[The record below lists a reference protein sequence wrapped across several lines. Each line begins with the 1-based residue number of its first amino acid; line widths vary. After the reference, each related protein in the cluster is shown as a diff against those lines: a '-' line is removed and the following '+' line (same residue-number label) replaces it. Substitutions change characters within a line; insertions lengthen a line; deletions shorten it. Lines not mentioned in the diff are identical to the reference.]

1 MGLIAAMGREVLM
14 AAAAALLVAALL
26 VVGVSAHGRKGLVC
40 TKELK
45 EDGCNKTISDLFTVQ
60 TFEDMFKHRNDRA
73 AHAAGFW
80 TYDGFMAAAQM
91 FEKDGFASVGGD
103 DMQKRELAA
112 FFAHVAHETSCGW
125 SMAKD
130 GPTAWGLCYN
140 QELAPMKDYCKTG
153 DLLYPCAPGAGYYGR
168 GAFPLYW
175 NYNYGPTG
183 KALKQDLLHHP
194 EILAQNETIAWQA
207 AIWYWMT
214 PAKTRP
220 SPHEVMIGKWVPT
233 KNDTLANRKPGFG
246 MTINIK
252 ASDVECGHGDD
263 PRMLSR
269 ISHYLDFLQNKF
281 QVQDPGANLDCGLQ
295 GVVPLAYASI

>member
-1 MGLIAAMGREVLM
+1 M
-14 AAAAALLVAALL
+14 
-26 VVGVSAHGRKGLVC
+26 
-40 TKELK
+40 
-45 EDGCNKTISDLFTVQ
+45 
-60 TFEDMFKHRNDRA
+60 
-73 AHAAGFW
+73 
-80 TYDGFMAAAQM
+80 
-91 FEKDGFASVGGD
+91 
-103 DMQKRELAA
+103 
-112 FFAHVAHETSCGW
+112 
-125 SMAKD
+125 
-130 GPTAWGLCYN
+130 
-140 QELAPMKDYCKTG
+140 
-153 DLLYPCAPGAGYYGR
+153 
-168 GAFPLYW
+168 
-175 NYNYGPTG
+175 
-183 KALKQDLLHHP
+183 HHP